1 MTDPIRGLRS
11 QRVDYNREALD
22 ESGAPDDP
30 LELFGQWYGEA
41 LRLGG
46 EANAMVL
53 ATVGDDG
60 APSARTVLL
69 KDLDEG
75 DFVFY
80 TNYVSRK
87 ARELAAH
94 PACAL
99 MFPWYPLQRQ
109 VRVEGLA
116 ARVSRA
122 ESENYFASRPR
133 DAQLGAWA
141 SPQSEQV
148 PSRQDLEQRLEWA
161 AVRFRGR
168 DVECP
173 PSWGGYRVTPLR
185 IEFWQGRPGRLHDR
199 LLYQRTAPSAPWTR
213 VRLAP

>member
-1 MTDPIRGLRS
+1 MTDPLRGLRS

-22 ESGAPDDP
+22 ESSAAEDP
-30 LELFGQWYGEA
+30 FELFGQWYGEA

-53 ATVGDDG
+53 ATVGEDG

-69 KDLDEG
+69 KGLDDG

-80 TNYVSRK
+80 TNYMSRK

-99 MFPWYPLQRQ
+99 LFPWYPLQRQ

-116 ARVSRA
+116 TRTSREESA
-122 ESENYFASRPR
+122 EYFASRPR

-148 PSRQDLEQRLEWA
+148 PSRESLEQRMEWA
-161 AVRFRGR
+161 SVRFQGK

-173 PSWGGYRVTPLR
+173 PYWGGYRVTPLR

-199 LLYQRTAPSAPWTR
+199 LLYERTAASAPWSR